1 VAVQLEIR
9 DGDPWWMSPDI
20 WVVPGDDP
28 NGAPGQPI
36 AGRDNYLWGRVRNT
50 GATAASGI
58 RVEFFWSNP
67 ATGVLRS
74 NSTLVGYGYADV
86 PAGGGSTEV
95 LCITPWVP
103 VVVNDGHECVVA
115 QALHPGDPLPAPISD
130 AFSAPTYRQVAQR
143 NLTVV
148 VLAAALVQTLVL
160 QLALPARAR
169 GGRTRV
175 ALKRGGQKLSR
186 ERLEQLGL
194 PGGLRPADVIETAG
208 FGESAACTDE
218 RGEPELQLELRPGT
232 SAPAYVRVGGARPAA
247 RSGFSVGSAP
257 RGIRPHTRSLV
268 PCARCIRLSSVGVA
282 TS

>member
-86 PAGGGSTEV
+86 PAGGGEHRG
-95 LCITPWVP
+95 P
-103 VVVNDGHECVVA
+103 VHHAVGA
-115 QALHPGDPLPAPISD
+115 G
-130 AFSAPTYRQVAQR
+130 RGQR
-143 NLTVV
+143 
-148 VLAAALVQTLVL
+148 
-160 QLALPARAR
+160 
-169 GGRTRV
+169 
-175 ALKRGGQKLSR
+175 
-186 ERLEQLGL
+186 
-194 PGGLRPADVIETAG
+194 RP
-208 FGESAACTDE
+208 
-218 RGEPELQLELRPGT
+218 
-232 SAPAYVRVGGARPAA
+232 
-247 RSGFSVGSAP
+247 
-257 RGIRPHTRSLV
+257 
-268 PCARCIRLSSVGVA
+268 
-282 TS
+282 